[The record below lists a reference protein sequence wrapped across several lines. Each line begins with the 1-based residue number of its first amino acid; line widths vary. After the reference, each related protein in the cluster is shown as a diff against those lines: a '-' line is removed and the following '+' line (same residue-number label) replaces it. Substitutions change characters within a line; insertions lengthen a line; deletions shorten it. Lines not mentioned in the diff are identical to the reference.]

1 MLVSLEWLKDYVSTQ
16 DLVPEELAEKIT
28 RSGIEVDAVID
39 RANGMDKVVVGHVVS
54 KEKHP
59 EADKL
64 NICQVDVGEA
74 EPQQIICGAPNVDA
88 GQKVIVARP
97 GAHLP
102 GGIKIKKAKL
112 RGHESNGM
120 ICSLQELGVEGK
132 LVPKAYAEGIYV
144 LPADAE
150 VGADALALLG
160 LRDTVLE
167 LGLTPNRSDALSMLG
182 VAYEVG
188 AILSE
193 EVKYPEIAYNTSS
206 EKAQDVLKLRVEDL
220 QANPMYVAKVV
231 KNVKIAESPMWLQ
244 HRLMAAG
251 VRPHNNVVDV
261 TNYVLM
267 EYGQPLHAFDY
278 DSLATGEIV
287 VRKATEGEKITTL
300 DEQERTLKATDLV
313 ITNGKEPVAIAGV
326 MGGANS
332 EVTETTTTV
341 VIESAY
347 FDGLT
352 VRQTSR
358 NLGLRSDASARFE
371 KGVDQNRV
379 VPAAERAVALLA
391 ELAGGEVLEGICIVD
406 ELDKTP
412 ARVVVSP
419 DFINERLGMKISLED
434 MLSILERLKF
444 GVEAANGLLIID
456 APTRRQDIKIEE
468 DIVEEIARLYGYDEI
483 PMTLLEGANQVGS
496 LTPYQA
502 NRRVVRNY
510 MEGAGLYQAV
520 TYSLTSEALSQRFA
534 LKAASVTRLLMP
546 MSEERS
552 TLRQS
557 LIPHLI
563 EAAAYNVARKAD
575 SVALYE
581 VGSVFL
587 GQSAVG
593 QPFEEEHVAAV
604 LTGKWLDHAWQGE
617 KKGVDF
623 FVLKGIIEGVVNKL
637 GLGNRISF
645 VKAQVDGLHPGRT
658 ASILLDGEQVGIIG
672 GLHPAEQKT
681 WGVKDTYVMEMNL
694 VALLDATANEAPL
707 GYQPVP
713 RFPAMSRDI
722 ALVMDSATAAG
733 EVVAVIHSA
742 GVKLLKDI
750 RVFDVYEGE
759 KMEAGKKSV
768 AFSLTYFDPERTLTD
783 DEVVAAHNKVLKAI
797 ATIEGTEVR

>member
-1 MLVSLEWLKDYVSTQ
+1 MLVSLEWLKNYVNTQ
-16 DLVPEELAEKIT
+16 DLAPEELAEKIT

-39 RANGMDKVVVGHVVS
+39 RASGMDKVVVGHVVS

-120 ICSLQELGVEGK
+120 ICSLQELGIEGK

-150 VGADALALLG
+150 PGSDALALLG

-193 EVKYPEIAYNTSS
+193 EVKYPEISYSTSS
-206 EKAQDVLKLRVEDL
+206 EKAEDVLKLRVEDL

-231 KNVKIAESPMWLQ
+231 KNVKVAESPMWLQ

-261 TNYVLM
+261 TNYILM

-287 VRKATEGEKITTL
+287 VRKATEGEIITTL
-300 DEQERTLKATDLV
+300 DDQERTLKASDLV
-313 ITNGKEPVAIAGV
+313 ITNGKEPVAIAGI

-358 NLGLRSDASARFE
+358 EIGLRSDASARFE
-371 KGVDQNRV
+371 KGVDPNRV
-379 VPAAERAVALLA
+379 LPAAERAAALLA
-391 ELAGGEVLEGICIVD
+391 ELAGGEVLEGTCIVD

-419 DFINERLGMKISLED
+419 DFINERLGMKISLEE
-434 MLSILERLKF
+434 MLAILERLKF
-444 GVEAANGLLIID
+444 NVEAANGMLIVD

-483 PMTLLEGANQVGS
+483 PMTLPEGAQVGR

-502 NRRVVRNY
+502 KRRVVRNF
-510 MEGAGLYQAV
+510 MESAGLYQAV
-520 TYSLTSEALSQRFA
+520 TYSLTSESLSQRFA
-534 LKAASVTRLLMP
+534 LKAEPVTRLLMP
-546 MSEERS
+546 MSEDRS

-563 EAAAYNVARKAD
+563 EAAAYNVARRAD

-587 GQSAVG
+587 GQTSEG
-593 QPFEEEHVAAV
+593 LPYEEEHVAAV
-604 LTGKWLDHAWQGE
+604 LTGKWVDHAWQGE
-617 KKGVDF
+617 KKAVDF
-623 FVLKGIIEGVVNKL
+623 FVLKGVVEGVVGKL
-637 GLGNRISF
+637 GLGERISF
-645 VKAQVDGLHPGRT
+645 AKVEVDGLHPGRT

-672 GLHPAEQKT
+672 GLHPAEEKA

-694 VALLDATANEAPL
+694 VALLAASSNEAPL
-707 GYQPVP
+707 GYTPVP

-722 ALVMDSATAAG
+722 ALVLDRATAAG
-733 EVVAVIHSA
+733 EVVSA
-742 GVKLLKDI
+742 IRAAKVKLLKDI
-750 RVFDVYEGE
+750 RIFDVYEGE

-783 DEVVAAHNKVLKAI
+783 EEVVAAHNKVLKAI

>member
-1 MLVSLEWLKDYVSTQ
+1 MLVSLEWLKDYVNTQ
-16 DLVPEELAEKIT
+16 DLAPELLAEKIT

-39 RANGMDKVVVGHVVS
+39 RANAMDKIVVGYVVA

-64 NICQVDVGEA
+64 NICQVDVGEE

-120 ICSLQELGVEGK
+120 ICSLQELGIEGK
-132 LVPKAYAEGIYV
+132 LVPKAYSEGIYV
-144 LPADAE
+144 LPEDAE
-150 VGADALALLG
+150 VGTDALAILG

-193 EVKYPEIAYNTSS
+193 EVKYPEIAYHAAN
-206 EKAQDVLKLRVEDL
+206 EKAEDLLKLRVEDL
-220 QANPMYVAKVV
+220 QGNPMYVAKVV
-231 KNVKIAESPMWLQ
+231 KNVKIGESPMWLQ
-244 HRLMAAG
+244 NRLMAAG

-300 DEQERTLKATDLV
+300 DDQERTLKASDLV

-332 EVTETTTTV
+332 EVTDSTTTV

-358 NLGLRSDASARFE
+358 HLGLRSDASARFE
-371 KGVDQNRV
+371 KGVDPNRV
-379 VPAAERAVALLA
+379 LPAAERAASLLA
-391 ELAGGEVLEGICIVD
+391 ELAGGEVLEGTCLVD
-406 ELDKTP
+406 ELEKTP
-412 ARVVVSP
+412 SRVVVSP
-419 DFINERLGMKISLED
+419 DFINERLGMKIALED

-483 PMTLLEGANQVGS
+483 PMTLPEGATQVGS

-502 NRRVVRNY
+502 NRRVVRNF

-520 TYSLTSEALSQRFA
+520 TYSLTSDALSQQFA
-534 LKAASVTRLLMP
+534 LKAEPVTRLLMP

-563 EAAAYNVARKAD
+563 EAAAYNVARQAD

-581 VGSVFL
+581 IGSVFL
-587 GQSAVG
+587 GQSDEG
-593 QPFEEEHVAAV
+593 QPFEEEHIAAV

-617 KKGVDF
+617 KKAVDF
-623 FVLKGIIEGVVNKL
+623 FVLKGIVEGVIGKL

-645 VKAQVDGLHPGRT
+645 VKTQVDGLHPGRT

-672 GLHPAEQKT
+672 GLHPAEEKT

-694 VALLDATANEAPL
+694 VTLLMANAQEAPL
-707 GYQPVP
+707 AYTPVP

-722 ALVMDSATAAG
+722 ALIMDRTTTAG
-733 EVVAVIHSA
+733 EVVKAIDAA

-759 KMEAGKKSV
+759 KMELGKKSV
-768 AFSLTYFDPERTLTD
+768 AFSLTYFDPEHTLTD
-783 DEVVAAHNKVLKAI
+783 EEVVAAHNKVLKAI

>member
-16 DLVPEELAEKIT
+16 DLAPEDLAEKIT

-39 RANGMDKVVVGHVVS
+39 RASGMDKVVVGYVVS

-120 ICSLQELGVEGK
+120 ICSLQELGIEGK

-144 LPADAE
+144 LPTDAE
-150 VGADALALLG
+150 VGSDALAVLG

-193 EVKYPEIAYNTSS
+193 EVKYPEIEYHTSS
-206 EKAQDVLKLRVEDL
+206 EKAGDLLKLRVEDL

-261 TNYVLM
+261 TNYILM

-300 DEQERTLKATDLV
+300 DDQERTLKATDLV

-371 KGVDQNRV
+371 KGVDPNRV
-379 VPAAERAVALLA
+379 IPAAERAAALLA
-391 ELAGGEVLEGICIVD
+391 ELAGGEVLEGTCIVD

-483 PMTLLEGANQVGS
+483 PMTLPEGANQVGQ
-496 LTPYQA
+496 LTAYQA
-502 NRRVVRNY
+502 NRRVVRDY
-510 MEGAGLYQAV
+510 LEGAGLYQAV

-534 LKAASVTRLLMP
+534 LKAEPVTRLLMP
-546 MSEERS
+546 MSEDRS

-587 GQSAVG
+587 GQTEEG
-593 QPFEEEHVAAV
+593 LPFEEEHVAAV

-617 KKGVDF
+617 KKEVDF
-623 FVLKGIIEGVVNKL
+623 FVLKGIIEGVIGKL
-637 GLGNRISF
+637 GLTDRIAF
-645 VKAQVDGLHPGRT
+645 VKTEVAGLHPGRT

-672 GLHPAEQKT
+672 GLHPAEQKS

-694 VALLDATANEAPL
+694 VALLHANASEAPL
-707 GYQPVP
+707 GYKAVP

-722 ALVMDSATAAG
+722 ALVMDRATAAG
-733 EVVAVIHSA
+733 EVITAIRSA